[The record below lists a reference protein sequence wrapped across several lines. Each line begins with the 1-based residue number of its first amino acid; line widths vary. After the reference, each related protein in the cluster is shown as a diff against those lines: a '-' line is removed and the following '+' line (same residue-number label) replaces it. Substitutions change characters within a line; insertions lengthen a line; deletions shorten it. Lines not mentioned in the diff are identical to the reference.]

1 MRLQVIGTGS
11 RGNAYAIH
19 TDDGKK
25 LLLDAGVPIR
35 RIVEALGGLDGVA
48 GCLLTHEHGDH
59 SAAVKNLAERGVDV
73 YASGGTLAALHE
85 NNLLR
90 RFKPIHALSVA
101 KVGDFTVVAFD
112 TQHDAAEPLGYVV
125 RYEPTGDT
133 LLYATDTFYLRNT
146 FPGINYWIVECN
158 FDEEIANQQQEAGEL
173 NQTLRNRL
181 VRSHMSLRRLKEA
194 LAANDLRQTHCI
206 VLVHLSDAR
215 SNEERMVAEIAQQT
229 GITTVAASTG
239 DDIPLNR
246 APF

>member
-11 RGNAYAIH
+11 TGNCYVVHA
-19 TDDGKK
+19 DGNK

-35 RIVEALGGLDGVA
+35 KIVQALGGLDGVA

-59 SAAVKNLAERGVDV
+59 SAAVSELAARGVDV
-73 YASGGTLAALHE
+73 VASEGTLAALHTDG
-85 NNLLR
+85 LLR
-90 RFKPIHALSVA
+90 RFKVISALSTTRL
-101 KVGDFTVVAFD
+101 GQFTVVAFD

-125 RYEPTGDT
+125 RYEPTGET
-133 LLYATDTFYLRNT
+133 LLYTTDTFYLRNT

-158 FDEEIANQQQEAGEL
+158 FDEEVAFQQQEAGEL

-181 VRSHMSLRRLKEA
+181 VRSHMSLRRLKET

-215 SNEERMVAEIAQQT
+215 SNEERMVTEINQQT

-239 DDIPLNR
+239 IDIPLER